1 MAPDKFRPGVE
12 KAIDLYNT
20 SCSEQWIESLNS
32 YEECLSTI
40 QENLKP
46 SQLKLS
52 KLAFLDDEKW
62 KDTDLRKKLNT
73 DKCLNLKDLER
84 LMIWKLRR
92 GQFRPTLMN
101 LIRRNSSE
109 FVKQTTSEAIGHIS
123 KTKSDVDE
131 SMKILCSLQGVGPA
145 TASLILSVIC
155 PENVAFMSDEAMDAA
170 LGLPR
175 SYTIQTFRKFQSAL
189 VSKAAELGDDWN
201 PDLVEKALFSA
212 AVMAR

>member
-12 KAIDLYNT
+12 KAIDLYKT

-32 YEECLSTI
+32 YEECISII

-46 SQLKLS
+46 SQIKLS
-52 KLAFLDDEKW
+52 KLTFIDDEKW
-62 KDTDLRKKLNT
+62 KGTDLRKRLNT
-73 DKCLNLKDLER
+73 DKCLKLNDLER
-84 LMIWKLRR
+84 LMVWKLRR

-109 FVKQTTSEAIGHIS
+109 FVKETTSEAIKHIS
-123 KTKSDVDE
+123 KTKCDVDE
-131 SMKILCSLQGVGPA
+131 SMKILCNLKGVGPA

-155 PENVAFMSDEAMDAA
+155 PENVPFMSDEAMDAA

-175 SYTIQTFRKFQSAL
+175 AYTIQTFRKFQSAL
-189 VSKAAELGDDWN
+189 ASKATELGDDWN

-212 AVMAR
+212 AIMAR